1 MEWEHIVVGSG
12 PTGVAC
18 AVALLAEG
26 RRVLMVDAGRQLEP
40 EREARLVRL
49 GESDPAGWWGEPGA
63 WLREGVEGAVEGIPL
78 KLAYGSD
85 YPYRAMAGATR
96 VEGEGVNTKFS
107 LGKGGLSA
115 VWGAAVMPYRQ
126 HDLTGW
132 PVSAAEMM
140 EHYRAVLEFMPVAQ
154 GVDGLE
160 AEFPTLK
167 PSEPMPLSAQ
177 GAAMLAEMQRNET
190 ELRAKGVS
198 FGRSR
203 LAVSAPGCVRCGLC
217 MYGCPRGLIWSSAQ
231 TVDALRGNPNFAYA
245 PGLVAQRVF
254 EAGRTA
260 SVEVLRL
267 DGEREVLTAGR
278 VFVAAGVLPSTALL
292 LRSLG
297 AEGRA
302 VTLKESHYFLLPM
315 LRWKRVPGFARREL
329 HTLAQLFV
337 EIMDET
343 LSPYTIH
350 LQTYTYNDLFEQ
362 PIRKMLGPLGA
373 VFPWEMFLSRL
384 FLFQGYLHSDHSPLT
399 EAVLEKDGAGDVLR
413 LRARQ
418 RPETAGILRK
428 LIAKLSG
435 VSGMTGLRPLSV
447 LMRRGEPGR
456 GFHTGGSFPMS
467 ARPMGL
473 ESDVLGRPA
482 GLRRVHV
489 VDSSVMP
496 TVPATTITFTA
507 MANAH
512 RIGTLAVREDAA

>member
-1 MEWEHIVVGSG
+1 MEWENIVIGSG

-18 AVALLAEG
+18 AVALLAQG
-26 RRVLMVDAGRQLEP
+26 RRVLMVDAGQHLEP
-40 EREARLVRL
+40 EREARLVQL
-49 GESDPAGWWGEPGA
+49 GGSDPQGWWGPGGE
-63 WLREGVEGAVEGIPL
+63 WLREGMEGAVEGIPL

-85 YPYRAMAGATR
+85 FPYRTLPGATR
-96 VEGEGVNTKFS
+96 VQGEDVNTKFS

-126 HDLTGW
+126 HDLTDW
-132 PVSAAEMM
+132 PVTAAEMA

-160 AEFPTLK
+160 QEFPTLK
-167 PSEPMPLSAQ
+167 PSQPMPLSAQ
-177 GAAMLAEMQRNET
+177 AAAMLADLEKNAAG
-190 ELRAKGVS
+190 LRSKGVS

-203 LAVSAPGCVRCGLC
+203 LAVNASRCVRCGLC
-217 MYGCPRGLIWSSAQ
+217 MYGCPHRLIYSSAQ
-231 TVDALRGNPNFAYA
+231 TVDVLRANPNFAYA
-245 PGLVAQRVF
+245 PGLVAQRVT
-254 EAGRTA
+254 ESGDRAT
-260 SVEVLRL
+260 VEVLRT
-267 DGEREVLTAGR
+267 DGEWETFTASR

-297 AEGRA
+297 VYGKA

-315 LRWKRVPGFARREL
+315 LRLKSVPGFSRREL

-337 EIMDET
+337 EVMDES
-343 LSPYTIH
+343 LSPYTVH

-362 PIRKMLGPLGA
+362 PIRKMLGPLGFT
-373 VFPWEMFLSRL
+373 FPWQAFLSRL

-399 EAVLEKDGAGDVLR
+399 RAVLEREGEGDVLR
-413 LRARQ
+413 LKAQQ
-418 RPETAGILRK
+418 RPETAGILKR
-428 LIAKLSG
+428 LVGKLSSVG
-435 VSGMTGLRPLSV
+435 GMTGLRPLSM

-456 GFHTGGSFPMS
+456 GFHTGASFPMS
-467 ARPMGL
+467 ARPQGL

-489 VDSSVMP
+489 VDSSVIP
-496 TVPATTITFTA
+496 SVPATTITFTT

-512 RIGTLAVREDAA
+512 RIGTLAAREGLG